1 MFRLAVFLSFLVLR
15 VSCYNP
21 EVTISNGTLHGLVI
35 PSMGQE
41 AFLDIPYAQS
51 IAGENRLMP
60 SKPLNTSWDA
70 PLNATSWG
78 KACPGGTNAQF
89 FGVEEDCLHINII
102 RPEGVSDGDELPV
115 LLWIYGGNW
124 YVGSATD
131 PRFNG
136 SYIVQRSVELGKPII
151 FVSINYRL
159 SVFGFPLG
167 EESANASILNLG
179 IRDQRLAL
187 QWLQDN
193 ISAFG
198 GSPKKVT
205 IWGESV
211 GGISATIH
219 MAAYGGRNEGLF
231 RAAIVDSG
239 VFSIRNAS
247 VTSQAGLW
255 NSLLETSGCN
265 NSSDT
270 ISCLRSMSFDDLY
283 AATLNVTYWPLEVPD
298 HDLIEELPYKALQDG
313 NFFSVP
319 VIVGNNKDEATFGFN
334 PPLGVNDEDTL
345 RQGIAHGFADLNP
358 SNVTIDKLLSLYPN
372 IPSEGCPYDT
382 GEGVLSSGLMD
393 KRSYAIWTDSIVA
406 GTRHLLSRNSLRSPS
421 WSYRFH
427 QLPQNGTME
436 AGVGHFQELPYIF
449 GVLERTQRT
458 PLGNRPG
465 GLETSKLMQTY
476 WINFVHDL
484 DPNDDNVS
492 IFWPSYVIKNPQNI
506 VFVNNRTQVLSDTY
520 RKEKV
525 QFLRDIAL
533 GRIKH

>member
-1 MFRLAVFLSFLVLR
+1 MFRLAVFLSILLLPVT
-15 VSCYNP
+15 CYNP
-21 EVTISNGTLHGLVI
+21 AVTISNGTLHGLSI

-41 AFLDIPYAQS
+41 AFLNIPYAQS
-51 IAGENRLMP
+51 IAGENRLMV
-60 SKPLNTSWDA
+60 SKPLNTSWNT

-89 FGVEEDCLHINII
+89 FGVEEDCLSINII

-136 SYIVQRSVELGKPII
+136 SYIVQRSVELGKPIGKNLQMPI
-151 FVSINYRL
+151 YLTWVS
-159 SVFGFPLG
+159 
-167 EESANASILNLG
+167 E
-179 IRDQRLAL
+179 IRQRLAL

-219 MAAYGGRNEGLF
+219 MAAYGGKNEGLF

-247 VTSQAGLW
+247 VSSQAGLW
-255 NSLLETSGCN
+255 NSS
-265 NSSDT
+265 
-270 ISCLRSMSFDDLY
+270 
-283 AATLNVTYWPLEVPD
+283 TLNVTYWPLEVPD
-298 HDLIEELPYKALQDG
+298 NDFIQELPYKALQNG

-319 VIVGNNKDEATFGFN
+319 VIAGNNKDEATFGFN

-345 RQGIAHGFADLNP
+345 RQGIAHGFSNLNP
-358 SNVTIDKLLSLYPN
+358 SNATIDKILSLYPN

-382 GEGVLSSGLMD
+382 GEGVLPSGIMD

-406 GTRHLLSRNSLRSPS
+406 GTRHLLARNSLRSPT

-427 QLPQNGTME
+427 QIPQNGTME
-436 AGVGHFQELPYIF
+436 AGVAHFQELPYIF
-449 GVLERTQRT
+449 GVLQRTQRT

-465 GLETSKLMQTY
+465 DLETSKMMQTY

-484 DPNDDNVS
+484 DPNDDNAS
-492 IFWPSYVIKNPQNI
+492 IFWPVYDVRNPRNL
-506 VFVNNRTQVLSDTY
+506 VFVNHQTQMASDSYRT
-520 RKEKV
+520 EKV
-525 QFLRDIAL
+525 KFLQDIAS
-533 GRIKH
+533 GRVKY